1 MVPNMN
7 LTLLRQSLGWQL
19 LQLKQIFW
27 IYDDLYEQGLINT
40 YIFKNMKTD
49 TIFTI
54 VHLENALF
62 FTLYEI

>member
-1 MVPNMN
+1 MN
-7 LTLLRQSLGWQL
+7 LTLFRQSLGWQL